1 MNHRCVHCGTEL
13 SGGWDFCPH
22 CGRHIEDKHG
32 KQEPLEHENAPDKG
46 GYSGLTYGFIAMPI
60 LLILG
65 TMICF
70 TGWGL
75 FIGVPIILL
84 GIFAPL
90 AGTMFGIAEQKGK
103 CPKCGMRVL
112 TGPDHL
118 AHACPHCGVPFAVND
133 KGIAAVH

>member
-1 MNHRCVHCGTEL
+1 MNRNCTHCGMDMSE
-13 SGGWDFCPH
+13 GWSFCPH
-22 CGRHIEDKHG
+22 CGVEEAQKAV
-32 KQEPLEHENAPDKG
+32 EPREHESAPDKG
-46 GYSGLTYGFIAMPI
+46 GYNGFGYGVVAAPI
-60 LLILG
+60 LVIFG
-65 TMICF
+65 IMICF

-90 AGTMFGIAEQKGK
+90 AGTMFGIAEQQGK
-103 CPKCGMRVL
+103 CPNCGVRVL

-133 KGIAAVH
+133 KGIAAAH